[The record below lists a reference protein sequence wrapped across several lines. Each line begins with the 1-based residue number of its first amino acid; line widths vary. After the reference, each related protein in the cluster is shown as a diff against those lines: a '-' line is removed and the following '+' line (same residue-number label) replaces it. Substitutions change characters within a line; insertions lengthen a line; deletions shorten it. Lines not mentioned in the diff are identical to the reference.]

1 MPGDDL
7 PAREKTIARP
17 LSGSGFCLITVK
29 AENGVNVLKKP
40 PLALGASVVLALSLW
55 SGGGLL
61 AQQTE
66 PTAKAPMTGST
77 KPDPGKPAVEK
88 SMPSSAPAAT
98 TTQMTGATNQ
108 SKKVK
113 TMNDQ
118 GKAKVETEGK

>member
-1 MPGDDL
+1 M
-7 PAREKTIARP
+7 RK
-17 LSGSGFCLITVK
+17 S
-29 AENGVNVLKKP
+29 
-40 PLALGASVVLALSLW
+40 PLAFGASVALALSLW
-55 SGGGLL
+55 TGGDLL
-61 AQQTE
+61 AQQNT
-66 PTAKAPMTGST
+66 PTKEPMTGST